1 VSVGIAVYNG
11 QQFIEQALDSL
22 LSQSF
27 RNFEIIICDNDS
39 QDRTEQIC
47 REYMR
52 RDPRVRYY
60 RNPTNLGLAGNWAR
74 VLKLARG
81 KYFKYAAYDDFCA
94 PELLER
100 CVDVLDR
107 RPDVILVYPKTMLL
121 DELSG
126 KLTEY
131 EDRQNLQSGR
141 PSERFAQLLQEMRL
155 CNIIFGLH
163 RTSELRKTAGYR
175 RHLGADLVLMAELSL
190 RGKFYEIPEFL
201 FYRRLHPSASSSMRD
216 RKQLEAYL
224 EPAVARQDR
233 SDLYTWH
240 QLFGH
245 LRSIFRT
252 PLPAVERARLIIL
265 LLRMAVWDRKRLLAE
280 FWGIVE
286 LCRIRLGHL
295 FEKSPP
301 PGGGPRL

>member
-1 VSVGIAVYNG
+1 VSIGIAVYNG
-11 QQFIEQALDSL
+11 QQFIEQAIDSL
-22 LSQSF
+22 LVQTF
-27 RNFEIIICDNDS
+27 RDFEIIICDNDS

-47 REYMR
+47 LEYMR
-52 RDPRVRYY
+52 RDPRVRYH
-60 RNPTNLGLAGNWAR
+60 RNPTNLGLAANWAR
-74 VLKLARG
+74 VLKLATG

-94 PELLER
+94 PEFLER

-107 RPDVILVYPKTMLL
+107 HPDVILVYPKTILL
-121 DELSG
+121 DEISG
-126 KLTEY
+126 RQTEY

-141 PSERFAQLLQEMRL
+141 ASQRFAQLLEQMRL

-175 RHLGADLVLMAELSL
+175 RYLGADIVLMAELSL

-201 FYRRLHPSASSSMRD
+201 FYRRFHTSAASSMKD
-216 RKQLEAYL
+216 KKQLEAFL
-224 EPAVARQDR
+224 EPAVARQDHA
-233 SDLYTWH
+233 DLFEWQ

-252 PLPAVERARLIIL
+252 PLPVLERARLIIL
-265 LLRMAVWDRKRLLAE
+265 LLRVAVWKRKRLITEL
-280 FWGIVE
+280 WRIVE
-286 LCRIRLGHL
+286 RGRIRFGHL
-295 FEKSPP
+295 FEKAS